1 MSHHGPRT
9 AAKRS
14 TMPSTAAPLSP
25 AARHEAISRLR
36 TRTFDVLVIGGGV
49 VGAGA
54 ALDAATRGLDVALVE
69 ARDFAAGT
77 SSRSS
82 KLIHG
87 GLRYLE
93 MLDFGLVAEAL
104 SERGLLIDT
113 LAPHL
118 IRPVPFLYPLKRGLW
133 ERVYAGSGLALY
145 DLMASLSGNRGGIP
159 WHRHVGRRR
168 ALALA
173 PSLRSDVLTGALVYY
188 DAQVDDARHTMF
200 LSRTAMHYGAAVT
213 SRTRVTSL
221 VRSATGVTGA
231 TVLDEETGESFDIQA
246 RCVVNATGV
255 WTGDVESMAIEAPDF
270 GVRSSKGVHLVVPK
284 DRIDSEVGM
293 ILRTTSS
300 VLFVIP
306 WGEHWI
312 VGTTDTEWNLS
323 REHPASTSTDID
335 YLLMEVNRVL
345 RKPLSLADI
354 VGVYAGLRPLLTGV
368 SATTSKL
375 SREHAVSHPVR
386 GLVSV
391 AGGKYTTYR
400 VMARDAIDQA
410 ALDLDR
416 AEPVPPSCTEQVPLL
431 GAEGYAAICNQR
443 DHLAERFG
451 ISCRTVTRLLDRYG
465 SLLREVLAPAE
476 NDPTLLNTV
485 PGAPSYLRAE
495 LLYAASHEGALH
507 LDDVLTRRTRI
518 SVDSLDRGLVAAAD
532 AAEIVGEFLG
542 WTDTEKEDE
551 VGAYQA
557 RVDAERRSH
566 TEMDDVSADRA
577 RYASS
582 SPSS

>member
-1 MSHHGPRT
+1 
-9 AAKRS
+9 
-14 TMPSTAAPLSP
+14 MPPTAAPLSP
-25 AARHEAISRLR
+25 AARVEAIAQLR
-36 TRTFDVLVIGGGV
+36 TCALDILVIGGGV

-54 ALDAATRGLDVALVE
+54 ALDAATRGLDVGLVE
-69 ARDFAAGT
+69 ARDFASGT

-118 IRPVPFLYPLKRGLW
+118 VRPVPFLYPLKRGLW
-133 ERVYAGSGLALY
+133 ERLYAGSGLALY
-145 DLMASLSGNRGGIP
+145 DAMASLSGNRGGIP

-173 PSLRSDVLTGALVYY
+173 PSLRSDALTGALVYY

-200 LSRTAMHYGAAVT
+200 LSRTAAHYGAAIT

-221 VRSATGVTGA
+221 LSDAAGVTGA
-231 TVLDEETGESFDIQA
+231 MVLDEQTGEYFDVQA

-255 WTGDVESMAIEAPDF
+255 WTGDVESMAVEAPDF
-270 GVRSSKGVHLVVPK
+270 GIRSSKGVHLVVPR

-293 ILRTTSS
+293 ILRTSSS

-306 WGEHWI
+306 WAEHWI
-312 VGTTDTEWNLS
+312 VGTTDTEWTLS
-323 REHPASTSTDID
+323 REHPASTAADID
-335 YLLMEVNRVL
+335 YLLAEVNRVL
-345 RKPLSLADI
+345 RKPLLRPDV
-354 VGVYAGLRPLLTGV
+354 VGVYVGLRPLLTGV
-368 SATTSKL
+368 SATTSNL

-410 ALDLDR
+410 VLDLER
-416 AEPVPPSCTEQVPLL
+416 AEPAPASCTERVPLL
-431 GAEGYAAICNQR
+431 GAEGYAAISNQR
-443 DHLAERFG
+443 DQLAERFG
-451 ISCRTVTRLLDRYG
+451 IPVPTVTRLLHRYG
-465 SLLREVLAPAE
+465 SLITEVLAAAAA
-476 NDPTLLNTV
+476 DPTLLDPV

-518 SVDSLDRGLVAAAD
+518 SVDSADRGLAAASD
-532 AAEIVGEFLG
+532 AARIIGDLLE
-542 WTDTEKEDE
+542 WTE
-551 VGAYQA
+551 
-557 RVDAERRSH
+557 AERQNEVSAYHARLEAERQSH
-566 TEMDDVSADRA
+566 IQIDDVSADRA
-577 RYASS
+577 RYAGMTRRS
-582 SPSS
+582 

>member
-1 MSHHGPRT
+1 MC
-9 AAKRS
+9 
-14 TMPSTAAPLSP
+14 STATPLSP
-25 AARHEAISRLR
+25 ATRREALSRLR
-36 TRTFDVLVIGGGV
+36 ERTLDVLVIGGGV
-49 VGAGA
+49 VGSGA
-54 ALDAATRGLDVALVE
+54 ALDAATRGLDVGLVE

-93 MLDFGLVAEAL
+93 MLDFGLVSEAL

-118 IRPVPFLYPLKRGLW
+118 VRPVPFLYPLKRGLW
-133 ERVYAGSGLALY
+133 ERMYAGSGLALY
-145 DLMASLSGNRGGIP
+145 DTMASLSGNRGGIP

-173 PSLRSDVLTGALVYY
+173 PSLRSDALTGALVYY

-200 LSRTAMHYGAAVT
+200 LSRTAAHYGAAIT

-221 VRSATGVTGA
+221 LSDATGVTGA
-231 TVLDEETGESFDIQA
+231 SVHDEESGESFDVTA

-255 WTGDVESMAIEAPDF
+255 WTGDVESMAVESPAF
-270 GVRSSKGVHLVVPK
+270 GVRSSKGVHLVVPR

-293 ILRTTSS
+293 ILRTASS

-306 WGEHWI
+306 WAEHWI
-312 VGTTDTEWNLS
+312 VGTTDTEWALS
-323 REHPASTSTDID
+323 REHPASTVTDID
-335 YLLMEVNRVL
+335 YLLTEVNRVL
-345 RKPLSLADI
+345 NRPLRRNDV
-354 VGVYAGLRPLLTGV
+354 VGVFVGLRPLLTGV

-400 VMARDAIDQA
+400 IMARDAIDEA
-410 ALDLDR
+410 VLDLDR
-416 AEPVPPSCTEQVPLL
+416 REAAPNSCTERVPLL
-431 GAEGYAAICNQR
+431 GAEGYTAISNQ
-443 DHLAERFG
+443 HAQIAERFG
-451 ISCRTVTRLLDRYG
+451 ISKPAVERLVNRYG
-465 SLLREVLAPAE
+465 SLVLELLALAE
-476 NDPTLLNTV
+476 DDPTLLDPV
-485 PGAPSYLRAE
+485 DGAPSYLRAE
-495 LLYAASHEGALH
+495 IHYAASHEGALH

-518 SVDSLDRGLVAAAD
+518 SVDSHDRGLSAAQD
-532 AAEIVGEFLG
+532 AGDLVGSVLG
-542 WTDTEKEDE
+542 WS
-551 VGAYQA
+551 
-557 RVDAERRSH
+557 DAEKKIEVDNYYARLEAEHESQAQV
-566 TEMDDVSADRA
+566 DDVAADRA
-577 RYASS
+577 RYART
-582 SPSS
+582 P